1 MLRLGRSRLV
11 SSELY
16 IDPVGAYIRH
26 GDTTYYRD
34 GVLYGTVLP
43 DAEVVAERS
52 MPTLW
57 SSVVVNYRKKPV
69 EVQAIQLLP
78 DNADEIAEW
87 CGGSVV
93 EEIDP
98 IDDTKRYVGVNI
110 PTLEGV
116 MRASENDYVIK
127 GVKGEFYPCKP
138 EIFAATYE
146 IC

>member
-1 MLRLGRSRLV
+1 M
-11 SSELY
+11 SSVY
-16 IDPVGAYIRH
+16 VDPAKAFIIHEG
-26 GDTTYYRD
+26 TKYYPD

-43 DAEVVAERS
+43 DDEVFEERA

-57 SSVVVNYRKKPV
+57 STIVINYRKKPV
-69 EVQAIQLLP
+69 EVQAIQLTP
-78 DNADEIAEW
+78 SNAEEVASW

-98 IDDTKRYVGVNI
+98 INPDKRYVGVNI

-116 MRASENDYVIK
+116 MRASEDDYVIK

-138 EIFAATYE
+138 DVFAATYE
-146 IC
+146 IT